1 MSSETTRSP
10 SGRGEFRTED
20 AVTLSDSGAA
30 RRDSVLPFLQEAVV
44 REGDRRRARRIALRN
59 TAAFSLLAALGAT
72 FVVVWP
78 TSVRN
83 GTVVDR
89 EFSGPT
95 SEPRFRIERLR
106 TEPGVVERYAFSA
119 TVDTNAYSIDDREFM
134 NMLASIGRP
143 TGLVRREGRV
153 ILTSFTPDPIRV
165 TPDTYSDST
174 DGNEITQ

>member
-10 SGRGEFRTED
+10 SGRGEFRTDE
-20 AVTLSDSGAA
+20 AVTLSHSGAA
-30 RRDSVLPFLQEAVV
+30 RRDAVLPFLQEAVV
-44 REGDRRRARRIALRN
+44 REGDRRRARRIAMRN
-59 TAAFSLLAALGAT
+59 TAALSLLIALGAT
-72 FVVVWP
+72 FVVGWP
-78 TSVRN
+78 ASVRN

-95 SEPRFRIERLR
+95 SDQRFRIVRLH
-106 TEPGVVERYAFSA
+106 TEPGVVERYASA
-119 TVDTNAYSIDDREFM
+119 ALVAVNDYNVDDREFM

>member
-1 MSSETTRSP
+1 MSSESTRSL
-10 SGRGEFRTED
+10 SGRGEFRTND

-59 TAAFSLLAALGAT
+59 TAALSLLVALGAT

-119 TVDTNAYSIDDREFM
+119 TVDTNAYSIDDREFIKV
-134 NMLASIGRP
+134 LASIGRP

-153 ILTSFTPDPIRV
+153 LLTSFTPDPIRV
-165 TPDTYSDST
+165 TLNADSHSPDTDET
-174 DGNEITQ
+174 IQ